1 MTGDLGMML
10 HITEVPGTYTGFTQY
25 FMPHTD
31 MPFLFLDELQQS
43 SAAVPPER
51 AVAPPTMIN

>member
-1 MTGDLGMML
+1 MML